1 VRTPLVLLPLA
12 VLLLTGCGADRTSPA
27 AAPSSPARDAG
38 EPSTA
43 PHGDHL
49 EVTYDAGDGS
59 APQTWE
65 LTCSPPGGT
74 HPDPAG
80 ACADLAA
87 ATAPFAEPDPDL
99 VCTEQYGGPQTAR
112 VTGTWAS
119 EPVETSFDRVDGCAI
134 SRWDSVGRLL
144 PAADTTALEPDDL
157 EPPA

>member
-1 VRTPLVLLPLA
+1 VRIPLVLLPLA

-27 AAPSSPARDAG
+27 AAPSSSARDAG

-43 PHGDHL
+43 PVGDHL
-49 EVTYDAGDGS
+49 EIAYDAGDGS

-65 LTCSPPGGT
+65 LACSPPDGT
-74 HPDPAG
+74 HPDPGG

-87 ATAPFAEPDPDL
+87 AETPFAEPDPDL
-99 VCTEQYGGPQTAR
+99 MCTEQYGGPQTAR
-112 VTGTWAS
+112 VTGTWGDQ
-119 EPVETSFDRVDGCAI
+119 PVDTVFDRGDGCAI

-144 PAADTTALEPDDL
+144 PAADTSALEPGGL